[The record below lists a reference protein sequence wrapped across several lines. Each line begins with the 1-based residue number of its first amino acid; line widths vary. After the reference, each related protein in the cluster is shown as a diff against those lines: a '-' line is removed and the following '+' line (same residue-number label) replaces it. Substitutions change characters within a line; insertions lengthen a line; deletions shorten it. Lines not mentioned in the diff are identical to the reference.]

1 MSTHAKNSRLQESKQ
16 QPKQQPNKETEQD
29 TRQRLIVAMQ
39 TALASRGFNG
49 MGLNELLALAGAPKG
64 VMYHH
69 FPGGKTEL
77 ALAAIELS
85 TEQMLAQLAKVMS
98 KSDSPAQAIQMWFDA
113 SYKILSAKNYEMGC
127 PFAATALESTPNDIE
142 LRQAI
147 SSSFASVRNALS
159 KALEKSKVP
168 NSRPLAALI
177 ISAYEGAL
185 MQARVAQSA
194 QPLKDALA
202 ALIPMLQRQTP

>member
-1 MSTHAKNSRLQESKQ
+1 MTTPTKNSAFQES
-16 QPKQQPNKETEQD
+16 EQD
-29 TRQRLIVAMQ
+29 TRQRLVIAMQ

-49 MGLNELLALAGAPKG
+49 MGLTELLALAGAPKG

-85 TEQMLAQLAKVMS
+85 TEQMLAQLAKVMA
-98 KSDSPAQAIQMWFDA
+98 KSASPAQAIEMWFEA
-113 SYKILSAKNYEMGC
+113 SCKILSAKNYEMGC
-127 PFAATALESTPNDIE
+127 PFAATALESTASDVE

-147 SSSFASVRNALS
+147 SASFASMREALS
-159 KALEKSKVP
+159 HALTKAKIP
-168 NSRPLAALI
+168 NPHPLAALI